1 MAQTLQ
7 LPVLSLAMPSAH
19 NMDSMDAYSLSCMW
33 NIFSKCKNNLENGRR
48 LENMSWRLW
57 YRETT
62 LKSNNK
68 IISSKVHSCLS
79 SQSCVTIN
87 DEESTPSEKEP
98 VESILVDQEVSKSF
112 KDMNAN
118 CSTSIDNN
126 PVNHPVSSNLA
137 VEIACS
143 NVISYNE
150 SVKRSSKFFIDD
162 DDDDD
167 DSKEEE
173 FESDYSKP
181 FYIGSDDEYEDIET
195 GSDCESFETFDEP
208 TELSDD
214 NRVDEAAFMIEFRKR
229 SPCNNVFLK
238 GQSLLTTLLRTQAQY
253 NQAEPSSTIPSRSFI

>member
-7 LPVLSLAMPSAH
+7 LPVLSLTMPSPH

-68 IISSKVHSCLS
+68 IISSKVHS
-79 SQSCVTIN
+79 QSCVTIN
-87 DEESTPSEKEP
+87 DEESISSEKEP
-98 VESILVDQEVSKSF
+98 VESILVDQEISKSS

-118 CSTSIDNN
+118 CSISVDNN
-126 PVNHPVSSNLA
+126 LANHPATSNLA
-137 VEIACS
+137 VESACS

-167 DSKEEE
+167 NKEEE
-173 FESDYSKP
+173 FENDYSKP

-208 TELSDD
+208 TEFSDD

-229 SPCNNVFLK
+229 SPCNNAFLK

-253 NQAEPSSTIPSRSFI
+253 NQAEPSSTIPSHSFI